1 METLAALLLATFVAG
16 YFVLAGADIGLGMLL
31 PLLGRGRADRGSVLA
46 AGIGPLF
53 FANEVWL
60 VAAAGVFAGCFP
72 TLEGELF
79 GGLLPVLVPLL
90 AGWLLRDAGLWWR
103 RVSTAPVLDALVVAG
118 SWLLAGSWGWL
129 LASLLV
135 GGDLGGGEHASPA
148 PVATGALTAAVV
160 APLFCAHGLSRST
173 RRLVGEPLL
182 RARQLAGSR
191 TDAAS
196 RLLTS
201 AVMAALPVL
210 AGARLPLTEHAASD
224 TALLFQLPALC
235 VALPLLLAAQW
246 WLGRTART
254 TAHHNHHP
262 REN

>member
-31 PLLGRGRADRGSVLA
+31 PLLGRGRAERGSVLA

-72 TLEGELF
+72 ALEGELF

-103 RVSTAPVLDALVVAG
+103 RVSAAPVLDALVVAG

-135 GGDLGGGEHASPA
+135 GGEQPRPA
-148 PVATGALTAAVV
+148 PVVTGALTAAVV
-160 APLFCAHGLSRST
+160 ALLFLAHGLSLSV

-196 RLLTS
+196 RLLTP

-224 TALLFQLPALC
+224 TALLLQLPVSC

-262 REN
+262 GES